1 MKRLPI
7 IDTSRRVRGEIIGT
21 HRLPKPKFPRVTAV
35 AIVGL
40 TILAVAM
47 IYLSGCASAPGITK
61 TKFMDRARVFDNSW
75 MGKERT
81 PAYRACYP
89 QFFNHLFTECKP
101 IADELNAG
109 EDVDKTEYWQC
120 ADNALD
126 LFEACLIGQ
135 EVTQ

>member
-1 MKRLPI
+1 MK
-7 IDTSRRVRGEIIGT
+7 
-21 HRLPKPKFPRVTAV
+21 KF
-35 AIVGL
+35 L
-40 TILAVAM
+40 LLILALTFFV
-47 IYLSGCASAPGITK
+47 GCAGNIPVMTK

-75 MGKERT
+75 MGKERH

-109 EDVDKTEYWQC
+109 EDVDKSEYWQC

-135 EVTQ
+135 EVIQ